1 MTLGERVRP
10 DFPILERTIDGQPL
24 VYLDSAATA
33 QKPRAVLDA
42 LRGYYER
49 SNANVHRSIH
59 TLGEEATELFE
70 AARDRVRAFLGARH
84 REEVIFTKGTTEA
97 INMVAHTWARRALE
111 EGDEIVLTEMEHHS
125 NLVPWLLLARER
137 RLRLRYVPVTDDGQL
152 HLGALD
158 RLLSRRTRL
167 VAVTHVSNVL
177 GTVNPV
183 AEIVERAQAAGARV
197 LVDGAQAAPHLPLDV
212 AALGV
217 DFYAFSGHKVGGPT
231 GIGVLYAR
239 REILEPLEPA
249 FGGSEIIKEVWLDR
263 VTWNDL
269 PWRFEPGTP
278 PIEGAI
284 GLGAALA
291 YLEALGWDAI
301 RDHEA
306 DLTREALARLG
317 EIEDLAVYGP
327 RDPEARVGVVSFSLS
342 GVHPHDLAAALD
354 TEGIAVRAG
363 HHCAQPLMR
372 RLGVVGTARASFYL
386 YTTAD
391 DIARLAAA
399 LARAHEVFGVRGA
412 AGRLSHLGLGAT
424 RTSS

>member
-1 MTLGERVRP
+1 LTLGERVRG
-10 DFPILERTIDGQPL
+10 DFPILARRIDGWPL

-33 QKPRAVLDA
+33 QKPRPVLEAVQA
-42 LRGYYER
+42 FYEH

-59 TLGEEATELFE
+59 TLGEEATELYE

-84 REEVIFTKGTTEA
+84 REEVIFTRGTTEA
-97 INMVAHTWARRALE
+97 INVVAHSWARRALA
-111 EGDEIVLTEMEHHS
+111 EGDEILLTEMEHHS

-137 RLRLRYVPVTDDGQL
+137 KLRLRYAPVTEGGRLDL
-152 HLGALD
+152 AAFD
-158 RLLSRRTRL
+158 RLLGRRTRL

-217 DFYAFSGHKVGGPT
+217 DFYAFSGHKLGAPT
-231 GIGVLYAR
+231 GIGALYGR

-278 PIEGAI
+278 PIAQAV
-284 GLGAALA
+284 GLGAAVD
-291 YLEALGWDAI
+291 YVERLGRAAI
-301 RDHEA
+301 AAHDA
-306 DLTREALARLG
+306 DLTREALARLA
-317 EIEDLAVYGP
+317 EVEDLALYGP
-327 RDPEARVGVVSFSLS
+327 REAEDRVGVIAFNLP

-354 TEGIAVRAG
+354 AEGVAVRAG
-363 HHCAQPLMR
+363 HHCAQPLHR
-372 RLGVVGTARASFYL
+372 RLGVVGSTRASFGVF
-386 YTTAD
+386 TTPGDVEA
-391 DIARLAAA
+391 LVAA
-399 LARAHEVFGVRGA
+399 LRRAHDT
-412 AGRLSHLGLGAT
+412 LGLHPT
-424 RTSS
+424 HRTEEGS

>member
-1 MTLGERVRP
+1 VTLGKDVRG
-10 DFPILERTIDGQPL
+10 DFPILSRTIGGRPL

-42 LRGYYER
+42 LRDYYEHA
-49 SNANVHRSIH
+49 NANVHRSIH

-70 AARDRVRAFLGARH
+70 AARDRVRCFIGARH
-84 REEVIFTKGTTEA
+84 REEIIFTKGTTEA
-97 INMVAHTWARRALE
+97 INLVAHSWARRALA
-111 EGDEIVLTEMEHHS
+111 EGDEILLTEMEHHS

-137 RLRLRYVPVTDDGQL
+137 RLRLRHVPVTDDGRL
-152 HLGALD
+152 DLEAFD
-158 RLLSRRTRL
+158 RLLGRRTRL
-167 VAVTHVSNVL
+167 VALTHASNVL

-197 LVDGAQAAPHLPLDV
+197 LVDGAQAVPHLPVDV

-231 GIGVLYAR
+231 GIGVLYGR

-278 PIEGAI
+278 PIAGAV

-291 YLEALGWDAI
+291 YVEGLGHDAIVRHETALLAEAL
-301 RDHEA
+301 
-306 DLTREALARLG
+306 TQLG
-317 EIEDLAVYGP
+317 EIEDLQLYGP
-327 RDPEARVGVVSFSLS
+327 RDTAGRVAVVSFNLA

-354 TEGIAVRAG
+354 AEGVAVRAG
-363 HHCAQPLMR
+363 HHCAQPLAR
-372 RLGVVGTARASFYL
+372 RLGVAGTTRASFAV
-386 YTTAD
+386 YTTSE
-391 DIARLAAA
+391 DIAA
-399 LARAHEVFGVRGA
+399 LVEALRHAHELLGVS
-412 AGRLSHLGLGAT
+412 RLP
-424 RTSS
+424 SSAR